1 MEGTRK
7 GVGENKLEL
16 RKRKRS
22 ISTLML
28 YKKSDYTKTSG
39 IRNYL
44 LKVDL
49 TQRQTRSRYKDGTGW
64 RKLVDFDESILG

>member
-7 GVGENKLEL
+7 GVGGNKLEL
-16 RKRKRS
+16 KKRKRS
-22 ISTLML
+22 ISILML

-39 IRNYL
+39 ESDIAL

-49 TQRQTRSRYKDGTGW
+49 TQRQTRSRYKDGTG
-64 RKLVDFDESILG
+64 